1 MPADV
6 YCPDQ
11 GNLATV
17 KWLALIL
24 GLAVAFSLAPVVYLA
39 HLNPATA
46 PGWARVV
53 VLLAAVQAGYIAWML
68 NVPDWASVWVVMLVF
83 AAVSAIYAVAT
94 SVAVATPLDQPIWL
108 GMGEV
113 RRSAGAWCASVLLA
127 MSLATYLCGRTAAR
141 WRRTFELKTAGSERR
156 QQVA

>member
-1 MPADV
+1 MPANV
-6 YCPDQ
+6 YRPDH
-11 GNLATV
+11 GHLATV

-46 PGWARVV
+46 PGWARAV

-83 AAVSAIYAVAT
+83 AAVSALYAVAT

-113 RRSAGAWCASVLLA
+113 RRSAGAWCTSVLLA

-141 WRRTFELKTAGSERR
+141 WRRTFELKTAGRSRR
-156 QQVA
+156 EKAE